1 MSTLPEGSVEV
12 LPSIEPLNY
21 SPDDAAKRLGVS
33 RQTIYRL
40 HYQGI
45 LTIYKFG
52 RRSLITVE
60 DIDNCQQQML
70 NRKLP
75 HDIRGTSL

>member
-1 MSTLPEGSVEV
+1 MSTLPESSLKVSSSV
-12 LPSIEPLNY
+12 EPLNY

-40 HYQGI
+40 YHKGI
-45 LTIYKFG
+45 LQIHKFG
-52 RRSLITVE
+52 RRSLITAD
-60 DIDNCQQQML
+60 DIDKCQRQML

-75 HDIRGTSL
+75 RDIKGRQH

>member
-12 LPSIEPLNY
+12 SPSVEPLNY
-21 SPDDAAKRLGVS
+21 SPDDAATRLGVS

-40 HYQGI
+40 RHQGI
-45 LTIYKFG
+45 LTIHKFG
-52 RRSLITVE
+52 RRSLITAK
-60 DIDNCQQQML
+60 DIEKCQRQML

-75 HDIRGTSL
+75 RDIKGASV

>member
-1 MSTLPEGSVEV
+1 MSTHLEGSVEV
-12 LPSIEPLNY
+12 LPSVEPLNY
-21 SPDDAAKRLGVS
+21 SLNDAAKRLGVS
-33 RQTIYRL
+33 RQTVYRL
-40 HYQGI
+40 HYKGI

-60 DIDNCQQQML
+60 DIDKCQRQML

-75 HDIRGTSL
+75 RDIRRAST

>member
-1 MSTLPEGSVEV
+1 MSTPPDGSVEV
-12 LPSIEPLNY
+12 SPSIEPLNY
-21 SPDDAAKRLGVS
+21 SPNDAAKRLGVS

-40 HYQGI
+40 RHQGI
-45 LTIYKFG
+45 LTIHKFG

-60 DIDNCQQQML
+60 DLEKCQQRML

-75 HDIRGTSL
+75 RDIRRASV

>member
-1 MSTLPEGSVEV
+1 MSTLPDGSVEV
-12 LPSIEPLNY
+12 SPSVEPLNY

-40 HYQGI
+40 HYRGI
-45 LTIYKFG
+45 LTIHKFG
-52 RRSLITVE
+52 RRSLVTVE
-60 DIDNCQQQML
+60 DINRCQRQML

-75 HDIRGTSL
+75 REIRGAST

>member
-12 LPSIEPLNY
+12 SPSVEPLNY

-40 HYQGI
+40 RHQGI
-45 LTIYKFG
+45 LTIHKFG
-52 RRSLITVE
+52 RRSLIVNGGVKR
-60 DIDNCQQQML
+60 DHL
-70 NRKLP
+70 AAAGL
-75 HDIRGTSL
+75 SL

>member
-12 LPSIEPLNY
+12 SPPIEPLNY
-21 SPDDAAKRLGVS
+21 SPDDAANRLGVS

-40 HYQGI
+40 HHQGI

-52 RRSLITVE
+52 RRSLITAE
-60 DIDNCQQQML
+60 DIDKCQQRML

-75 HDIRGTSL
+75 RDIRTASV